1 MKNLTICANWKSNMT
16 KQEAKRWLEDF
27 SLLSIPENMKIVLF
41 APHTLLDI
49 ISGYIRVNDLQIS
62 LGAQNLSPFDSGP
75 HTGEISANQIKEF
88 ADYVLIGHSERR
100 SELFESE
107 NLINDK
113 IQKAKEAGMSAVIC
127 VSDIRQVKE
136 LPDSNF
142 IIAYEPLNAIGTG
155 NAEDPEKVSDII
167 LQINKIKNAD
177 VLYGGSVNSKN
188 VKKYTDLE
196 NVSGVLIGS
205 ASLDAKSFG
214 EIINAI

>member
-1 MKNLTICANWKSNMT
+1 MT